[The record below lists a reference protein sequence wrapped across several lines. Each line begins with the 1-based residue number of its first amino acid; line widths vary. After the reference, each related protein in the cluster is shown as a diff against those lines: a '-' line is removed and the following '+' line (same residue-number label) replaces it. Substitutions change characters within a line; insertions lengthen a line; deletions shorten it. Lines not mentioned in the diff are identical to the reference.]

1 MVCMSINEIEEKLSQ
16 VLKPE
21 RYRHSQG
28 VAYTA
33 ANMAMVFDQDI
44 EKAFRAGMLHDC
56 AKGYSLK
63 EQEDFCRKY
72 GICLDE
78 MLPDSPQ
85 LMHSALA
92 PFIARDCYQ
101 EEDPEILAAI
111 ECHTTGKPE
120 MTPLEQI
127 IFIADYM
134 EPNRKMIPG
143 LPEVRRLAFQ
153 DLDLCTRTILKNT
166 IDYLKSQ
173 GQKIGHKTIETYEF
187 YQA

>member
-1 MVCMSINEIEEKLSQ
+1 MNINEIEEKLSQ
-16 VLKPE
+16 VLKPG

-33 ANMAMVFDQDI
+33 ANMAAVFDQNT

-63 EQEDFCRKY
+63 EQEGFCRTY
-72 GICLDE
+72 GICLDDI
-78 MLPDSPQ
+78 LPDSPQ

-92 PFIARDCYQ
+92 PHIAEEFYQ
-101 EEDPEILAAI
+101 EKDPDILSAI
-111 ECHTTGKPE
+111 ECHTTGKTG
-120 MTPLEQI
+120 MKPLEQI
-127 IFIADYM
+127 IFIADYI

-143 LPEVRRLAFQ
+143 LPAVRRLAFQ

-166 IDYLKSQ
+166 IEYLESQ
-173 GQKIGHKTIETYEF
+173 GQKIGHETIETYEY
-187 YQA
+187 YQT

>member
-1 MVCMSINEIEEKLSQ
+1 MSINEIEEKLSQ
-16 VLKPE
+16 VLKPG

-92 PFIARDCYQ
+92 P
-101 EEDPEILAAI
+101 L
-111 ECHTTGKPE
+111 
-120 MTPLEQI
+120 
-127 IFIADYM
+127 
-134 EPNRKMIPG
+134 
-143 LPEVRRLAFQ
+143 LPETV
-153 DLDLCTRTILKNT
+153 TRK
-166 IDYLKSQ
+166 
-173 GQKIGHKTIETYEF
+173 KIRKYWRQLSVTQQENQE
-187 YQA
+187 

>member
-1 MVCMSINEIEEKLSQ
+1 MNINEIEEKLSQ
-16 VLKPE
+16 ILKPG

-33 ANMAMVFDQDI
+33 ANMAMVFDQNI

-63 EQEDFCRKY
+63 EQENFCRKY

-78 MLPDSPQ
+78 ILPDSPQ

-92 PFIARDCYQ
+92 PFIAREYY
-101 EEDPEILAAI
+101 EEDDPEILTAI
-111 ECHTTGKPE
+111 ECHTTGKPG

-143 LPEVRRLAFQ
+143 LPAVRKLAFQ
-153 DLDLCTRTILKNT
+153 DLDLCTKLILKNT

-173 GQKIGHKTIETYEF
+173 GQKIGHKTIETYES